1 MRNYLRPAIQ
11 GLILTF
17 LIVGLTQAAGTPFQ
31 LTATAQPNNVLPG
44 DTVAFTIALANS
56 STTDLANVTVT
67 DHLPAGFSYLPGSSA
82 MRVDG
87 GLITVADPATS
98 GNSLTWSQATLRA
111 AQSAWFY
118 GIHTFIQDSCDN
130 SHIDAQLTA
139 ARDLMGAG
147 AFVKQL
153 FYGIH
158 SKTSGPRDCWVYF
171 VNRAYDLN
179 LQPVVRLQGPYGGTA
194 WLSPP
199 ADGPGNYATIAAA
212 FQRVVAGLPRRDG
225 HNLFVE
231 VWNEPNLNVEWG
243 NAPNPWEYAHF
254 LLDVS
259 QSIRALADPRI
270 VILNG
275 GLAPGGN
282 INHLDFIDGMA
293 AVPGALESFDVWASH
308 PYPANHPPE
317 YNIHDGTA
325 VYTVAT
331 IDTYLLELE
340 RLAEHGRPGL
350 HVLLTETGHNLGN
363 NVFGFEGYPPINE
376 SNRADFMVRAFRD
389 YWKVWPEILGATPFE
404 LVDPHNNWSAFD
416 WLYPSGAHHQQFD
429 AVAALGKAAKALP
442 TDLTITFRARAAFAP
457 GTYYSQVDATA
468 SNGVIAGTGNTAPIT
483 VASPTPTATP
493 TSSATPA
500 ATGTATVTATPSP
513 TATAT
518 PANTPTC
525 TTLDLNHDGTIDV
538 TDIMLVAAIWG
549 AQAGD
554 ANFVPAYDFNGN
566 GQIDVADI
574 MQVAGRWNETCA
586 TPTPVVS
593 GRRVPIQTFAGL
605 RALARNPR
613 DGTLLG
619 ISRTDLLMFGKVL
632 QRFPLGVDLR
642 DLVISG
648 DGTTAYV
655 SDAGAGSVLVV
666 DATNGNVVTR
676 VSGLSGPTGLAVG
689 GPGLWVSEGTA
700 GRVALVNPNNYG
712 IIARVQVGKA
722 PGALAFNDLRAELYV
737 AVTGQ
742 GTVAV
747 VSDAGTLLESW
758 PVGGIGLPQ
767 GMALFAPARR
777 LYVAYAI
784 DPRDGA
790 VVAYDVGTRQRLFT
804 WQGSRDAPMDPLMA
818 LTINPSG
825 KRLFAV
831 GGQFWW
837 MLDTQTGDSVVQ
849 RKEIGAISPFGVV
862 IDPTQ
867 NKLSLAVP

>member
-1 MRNYLRPAIQ
+1 MRNYLRPTIQ
-11 GLILTF
+11 GLILAF
-17 LIVGLTQAAGTPFQ
+17 LVVGLTQAASSAIQ
-31 LTATAQPNNVLPG
+31 LAATAEPDTVLPG
-44 DTVAFTIALANS
+44 GTVAFTISLANN
-56 STTDLANVTVT
+56 STTDLSNLTIT
-67 DHLPAGFSYLPGSSA
+67 DHLPAGFSYQPGSSA

-87 GLITVADPATS
+87 GLVTVSDPAIS
-98 GNSLTWSQATLRA
+98 GNSLTWTHPTVRA

-199 ADGPGNYATIAAA
+199 ADSPGNYATIAAA
-212 FQRVVAGLPRRDG
+212 YQRVVAGLPRRDG

-231 VWNEPNLNVEWG
+231 IWNEPNLNIEWG

-259 QSIRALADPRI
+259 QSIRALGDPRI

-325 VYTVAT
+325 TYTVAT

-350 HVLLTETGHNLGN
+350 HVLLTETGHNLGS

-389 YWKVWPEILGATPFE
+389 YWKVWPEVLGVTPFE

-416 WLYPSGAHHQQFD
+416 WLYPSGAHHQQYD
-429 AVAALGKAAKALP
+429 ALAALGKSAKALP
-442 TDLTITFRARAAFAP
+442 TDLTITFRARAALAP
-457 GTYYSQVDATA
+457 RTYYSQVDATA
-468 SNGVIAGTGNTAPIT
+468 SNSAVAGTGNTAPVT

-493 TSSATPA
+493 TSSATPTP
-500 ATGTATVTATPSP
+500 TGTPTVTATPSP
-513 TATAT
+513 TV
-518 PANTPTC
+518 TPTPVALPAC
-525 TTLDLNHDGTIDV
+525 SSFDFNHDGTIDV
-538 TDIMLVAAIWG
+538 TDIMVVAANWG

-554 ANFVPAYDFNGN
+554 ANFVQAYDFNGN

-574 MQVAGRWNETCA
+574 MQVAGRWGESCVTA
-586 TPTPVVS
+586 TPAVSEQPVT
-593 GRRVPIQTFAGL
+593 IQRLAGL
-605 RALARNPR
+605 RALACNPR
-613 DGTLLG
+613 NGTLLG
-619 ISRTDLLMFGKVL
+619 ISRTDLLVSGKTL
-632 QRFPLGVDLR
+632 QRFPLGTDLR
-642 DLVISG
+642 DLVVSD
-648 DGTTAYV
+648 DGTTTYV

-666 DATNGNVVTR
+666 DVTNGDVVAR
-676 VSGLSGPTGLAVG
+676 VRGLAGPAGLAMG
-689 GPGLWVSEGTA
+689 GRGLWVAESKA
-700 GRVALVNPNNYG
+700 GRVALVNPHNYG
-712 IIARVQVGKA
+712 IIARVQVGEA
-722 PGALAFNDLRAELYV
+722 PSTLAFNDLRAELYV
-737 AVTGQ
+737 AVTGE
-742 GTVAV
+742 GTVAI
-747 VSDAGTLLESW
+747 VSDAGALLETW
-758 PVGGIGLPQ
+758 LVGGIGLPQ

-784 DPRDGA
+784 TPRDGA
-790 VVAYDVGTRQRLFT
+790 VVAYDVGTKRRLFT
-804 WQGSRDAPMDPLMA
+804 WQGSRAAPMDPMLA
-818 LTINPSG
+818 LTMNSSGNP
-825 KRLFAV
+825 LFAV
-831 GGQFWW
+831 GTRFWW
-837 MLDTQTGDSVVQ
+837 TLDTHTGDSVAHL
-849 RKEIGAISPFGVV
+849 KTIGAVSPFGLE
-862 IDPTQ
+862 IDSVQ
-867 NKLSLAVP
+867 NRLLLAAP